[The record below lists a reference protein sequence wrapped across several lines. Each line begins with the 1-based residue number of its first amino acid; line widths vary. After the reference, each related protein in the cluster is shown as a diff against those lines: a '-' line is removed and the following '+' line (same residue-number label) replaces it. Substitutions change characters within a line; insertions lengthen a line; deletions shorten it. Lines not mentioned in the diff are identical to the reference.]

1 MILTGVFLTSLA
13 AFVERLFAGAV
24 DLIAAAAVVSAVV
37 FAADVLFFGAL
48 LLRVYGLF
56 PADFFGASFL
66 TESAAALCLILLV
79 FSFSFTI

>member
-13 AFVERLFAGAV
+13 AFVERLFAGVV
-24 DLIAAAAVVSAVV
+24 DLTAAAAVVSAVV

-56 PADFFGASFL
+56 PVDFFGASFL
-66 TESAAALCLILLV
+66 TESAAALCLVLLV
-79 FSFSFTI
+79 FYFSFTI